1 MIPVGERK
9 VAMARPGQPQ
19 DVTVERKSTAKLSEI
34 LEIERRVQERWQSER
49 IFEEDAP
56 QPGTPAAKQEKFM
69 VTFPY
74 PYMNGRLHLGHTFSL
89 SKCEFA
95 VGYQRMRG
103 KKCLFPFGMH
113 CTGMP
118 IKACSDKLKNE
129 MADFGY
135 PPQFPPEEEDKSAV
149 KEAEI
154 GKDKSKGKKGKVLAK
169 TGGLKYQWQIMASL
183 GLSDE
188 EIKQFSDPL
197 HWLKYFPPL
206 AQADLRSMGVRVDW
220 RRSFITT
227 DANPYYDSF
236 VRWQFI
242 RLKERDKIKFG
253 KRYTIFSPK
262 DDQPCMDHDR
272 ASGEGVGPQE
282 YTLIKMKVQ
291 EPFPQK
297 LRPLSGRDVFLVAAT
312 LRPETM
318 FGQTNCWVKPDMKY
332 VAVEMKSGEVFVC
345 TARAARNMA
354 YQEMMPENGKVKVIV
369 ELEGQDIMG
378 IPLKA
383 PLTSYNTLYTLPM
396 LNIKYGKGTGVVT
409 SVPSDAPD
417 DYAALRDLKKKEAFR
432 EKYGI
437 KNEMVLPFEPV
448 PIIEVPD
455 FGKLSAVT
463 ACDQFKVTSQNDRE
477 KLEEAK
483 MEVYKK
489 GFYDGIMLVKGYEG
503 QKVQDVKKTI
513 QKLLVGRN
521 EAVIY
526 QEPENQIISR
536 SGDECVVALCDQWY
550 LDYGEPEWKKQ
561 AEECLAQMTLFS
573 DQVRNNFQATLDW
586 LHEHACSRSYGLG
599 TKMPWDP
606 QYVIESLSDST
617 IYMAYYTV
625 AHLLQGGIV
634 DGSRHGP
641 ANIKPEQMTL
651 AVWDYIFF
659 KEKPLPAKCGIP
671 KATLDCLRAE
681 FEYWYPVNVRMSGKD
696 LIQNH
701 LTYFIYCHVAMWPND
716 KSKWPGGAWANGHIL
731 LNSTKMSKST
741 GNFLTLHEAVS
752 RFSADGMRLSLADAG
767 DSVEDANFVEKMADA
782 GLLRLYTL
790 LDWVKEMVAVRND
803 LRSGPPESYTFNDK
817 VFLSEINKSIL
828 ETQAHYDAF
837 LFKEALRTGFFE
849 FQGKRDK
856 YREVE
861 TEGMHRDLVF
871 RFIEVQALLMA
882 PICPHMAEH
891 IWVELQIVQTGTT
904 GESIMHAP
912 WPVAGPV
919 DEVTLIRPSEYLMD
933 AAHEFRL
940 RLKAVMNAG
949 KNKKAPAPPTHGSIW
964 VAKTYPPWQNTV
976 LTTLKDLY
984 TANKGFPDNKVISGE
999 LKGKAELQKY
1009 TKKVMPFVQVAK
1021 ENFSKHG
1028 LRALDLTSEFDEKNV
1043 LEINQTYLCNT
1054 LELEGIDVRYSD
1066 EADEKVR
1073 GDCCP
1078 GKPFITYRTEPSV
1091 PLKMVN
1097 QQQGSGLFEV
1107 SMPIFE
1113 GDILSKVATRLMKSE
1128 RSKIKDPSSVKLLCY
1143 KDPESGWRSIPQLN
1157 GAGDDKIEL
1166 PSSAVFRI
1174 DTAANTVTPED
1185 NGRKV
1190 PAGRQIVYV
1199 VA

>member
-1 MIPVGERK
+1 
-9 VAMARPGQPQ
+9 MAPPGSGQQ
-19 DVTVERKSTAKLSEI
+19 EGVERKSTAKLDEI
-34 LEIERRVQERWQSER
+34 LEIELKVQERWQAER

-56 QPGTPAAKQEKFM
+56 QPGTDAARQEKFM

-118 IKACSDKLKNE
+118 IKACADKLKNE
-129 MADFGY
+129 MADYGC
-135 PPQFPPEEEDKSAV
+135 PPQFPPEEEEEKPEV

-169 TGGLKYQWQIMASL
+169 TGGLKYQWQIMAAL
-183 GLSDE
+183 GLSDD
-188 EIKQFSDPL
+188 EIKNFSDPS
-197 HWLKYFPPL
+197 HWLEYFPPL
-206 AQADLRSMGVRVDW
+206 AQADLRRMGVRVDW

-242 RLKERDKIKFG
+242 RLKERNKVKFG

-272 ASGEGVGPQE
+272 SSGEGVGPQE

-291 EPFPQK
+291 QPYPEK
-297 LRPLSGRDVFLVAAT
+297 LKPLSGRNVFLVAAT

-332 VAVEMKSGEVFVC
+332 VAVEMKTGEVFVC
-345 TARAARNMA
+345 TARAARNMS
-354 YQEMMPENGKVKVIV
+354 YQELMAENGKVKVLA
-369 ELEGQDIMG
+369 EFEGQDIMG

-383 PLTSYNTLYTLPM
+383 PLTSYSTVYTLPM

-417 DYAALRDLKKKEAFR
+417 DFAALRDLKKKEAFR
-432 EKYGI
+432 QKYGI
-437 KNEMVLPFEPV
+437 KDEMVMPFEPV
-448 PIIEVPD
+448 PIIEVPGL
-455 FGKLSAVT
+455 GKLSAVQ
-463 ACDQFKVTSQNDRE
+463 ACDQYKVASQNDRE

-489 GFYDGIMLVKGYEG
+489 GFYDGLMLVKGYEG

-513 QKLLVGRN
+513 QKLLVSKN

-536 SGDECVVALCDQWY
+536 SGDECVVALCDQWF
-550 LDYGEPEWKKQ
+550 LDYGEPEWKKM
-561 AEECLAQMTLFS
+561 AEDCLSRMNLFT
-573 DQVRNNFQATLDW
+573 DQVRHNFQATLDW

-599 TKMPWDP
+599 TKIPWDE

-634 DGSRHGP
+634 DGSRPGP

-651 AVWDYIFF
+651 EVWDYIFY
-659 KEKPLPAKCGIP
+659 KDKPFPSKSGIP
-671 KATLDCLRAE
+671 RATLDCLRAE
-681 FEYWYPVNVRMSGKD
+681 FQYWYPVNVRMSGKD

-701 LTYFIYCHVAMWPND
+701 LTYFIYCHTAMWPDD
-716 KSKWPGGAWANGHIL
+716 KGKWPAGAWANGHIL
-731 LNSTKMSKST
+731 LNSAKMSKST
-741 GNFLTLHEAVS
+741 GNFLTLHEAIS
-752 RFSADGMRLSLADAG
+752 KFSADGMRLSLADAG

-790 LDWVKEMVAVRND
+790 LEWVKEMVATRD
-803 LRSGPPESYTFNDK
+803 ELRSGPPDAYTFSDR
-817 VFLSEINKSIL
+817 VFLGEINQTIQ

-837 LFKEALRTGFFE
+837 LFKEALRSGFFE

-861 TEGMHRDLVF
+861 TKGMHRDLVF

-891 IWVELQIVQTGTT
+891 IWGELQKAKTGSA

-919 DEVTLIRPSEYLMD
+919 DEVLIRSSEYLMD

-940 RLKAVMNAG
+940 RLKSALNPG
-949 KNKKAPAPPTHGSIW
+949 KNKKAPAPPTHGTVW

-976 LTTLKDLY
+976 LVTLKELY
-984 TANKGFPDNKVISGE
+984 TANQGFPDNKVISAE

-1009 TKKVMPFVQVAK
+1009 MKKVMPFVQVAK
-1021 ENFSKHG
+1021 ENFRKHG
-1028 LRALDLTSEFDEKNV
+1028 LRALDLTSEFDEKNI
-1043 LEINQTYLCNT
+1043 LETNLTYLCNT
-1054 LELEGIDVRYSD
+1054 LELEGLDVRYS
-1066 EADEKVR
+1066 EQADEKVR
-1073 GDCCP
+1073 DDCCP

-1091 PLKMVN
+1091 RMCMVN

-1107 SMPIFE
+1107 SMPIFDA
-1113 GDILSKVATRLMKSE
+1113 DITSKIAARLMRSE
-1128 RSKIKDPSSVKLLCY
+1128 RSKIKDASSVKLLRY
-1143 KDPESGWRSIPQLN
+1143 KDAESGWRTIPQLN
-1157 GAGDDKIEL
+1157 GGAGDDKICL
-1166 PSSAVFRI
+1166 SASAVFRI
-1174 DTAANTVTPED
+1174 DTAASTVAVEENGTKTPL
-1185 NGRKV
+1185 
-1190 PAGRQIVYV
+1190 GRQMVYTV
-1199 VA
+1199 V

>member
-1 MIPVGERK
+1 
-9 VAMARPGQPQ
+9 
-19 DVTVERKSTAKLSEI
+19 
-34 LEIERRVQERWQSER
+34 
-49 IFEEDAP
+49 
-56 QPGTPAAKQEKFM
+56 
-69 VTFPY
+69 
-74 PYMNGRLHLGHTFSL
+74 
-89 SKCEFA
+89 
-95 VGYQRMRG
+95 
-103 KKCLFPFGMH
+103 
-113 CTGMP
+113 MP
-118 IKACSDKLKNE
+118 IKACADKLKNE
-129 MADFGY
+129 MADYGY
-135 PPQFPPEEEDKSAV
+135 PPQFPPEEEEEKPEV
-149 KEAEI
+149 KEVEL

-169 TGGLKYQWQIMASL
+169 TGGLKYQWQIMTSL

-188 EIKQFSDPL
+188 EIKKFADPSY
-197 HWLKYFPPL
+197 WLQYFPPL
-206 AQADLRSMGVRVDW
+206 AKADLRRMGVRVDW

-242 RLKERDKIKFG
+242 RLKERNKVKFG

-291 EPFPQK
+291 EPFPEK
-297 LRPLSGRDVFLVAAT
+297 LKDHV
-312 LRPETM
+312 
-318 FGQTNCWVKPDMKY
+318 GQTNCWVKPDMKY
-332 VAVEMKSGEVFVC
+332 VAVEMKTGEVFVC
-345 TARAARNMA
+345 TARAARNMS
-354 YQEMMPENGKVKVIV
+354 YQEMMAENGKVKVLA

-383 PLTSYNTLYTLPM
+383 PLTSYSTVYTLPM

-417 DYAALRDLKKKEAFR
+417 DFATLRDLKKKEAFR
-432 EKYGI
+432 QKYGI
-437 KNEMVLPFEPV
+437 KDEMVMPFEPV

-455 FGKLSAVT
+455 LGNLSAVT
-463 ACDQFKVTSQNDRE
+463 ACDQYKVTSQNDSE
-477 KLEEAK
+477 KLEKAK
-483 MEVYKK
+483 VEVYKK
-489 GFYDGIMLVKGYEG
+489 GFYDGVMLVKGYEG

-513 QKLLVGRN
+513 QKLLVSQN
-521 EAVIY
+521 EAVVY

-536 SGDECVVALCDQWY
+536 SGDECVVALCDQWF
-550 LDYGEPEWKKQ
+550 LDYGEPEWKKM
-561 AEECLAQMTLFS
+561 AEECLAQMNLFS
-573 DQVRNNFQATLDW
+573 DQVRHNFQATLDW

-599 TKMPWDP
+599 TKMPWDE

-634 DGSRHGP
+634 DGSQPGP

-651 AVWDYIFF
+651 EVWDYIFY
-659 KEKPLPAKCGIP
+659 KDKPYPSKCGIP
-671 KATLDCLRAE
+671 KTTLDCLRAE

-701 LTYFIYCHVAMWPND
+701 LTYFIYCHTAMWPND
-716 KSKWPGGAWANGHIL
+716 KSKWPKGAWANGHIL
-731 LNSTKMSKST
+731 LNSAKMSKST
-741 GNFLTLHEAVS
+741 GNFLTLYEAIS

-790 LDWVKEMVAVRND
+790 LEWVKEMIASREE
-803 LRSGPPESYTFNDK
+803 LRSGPPDTYTFNDR
-817 VFLSEINKSIL
+817 VFLSEINKTIV
-828 ETQAHYDAF
+828 ETQAHYEAF

-861 TEGMHRDLVF
+861 TEGMHHDLVF
-871 RFIEVQALLMA
+871 RFIEVQALLMT

-891 IWVELQIVQTGTT
+891 IWGELQTARTGSK

-919 DEVTLIRPSEYLMD
+919 DELLIRSSEYLMD

-940 RLKAVMNAG
+940 RLKSALNPG
-949 KNKKAPAPPTHGSIW
+949 KNK
-964 VAKTYPPWQNTV
+964 
-976 LTTLKDLY
+976 
-984 TANKGFPDNKVISGE
+984 ANKGFPDNKVISAE
-999 LKGKAELQKY
+999 LKGKPELQKY
-1009 TKKVMPFVQVAK
+1009 MKKVMPFVQVAK

-1043 LEINQTYLCNT
+1043 LELNQTYLCNT
-1054 LELEGIDVRYSD
+1054 LELEGLDVRFSE

-1073 GDCCP
+1073 DDCCP
-1078 GKPFITYRTEPSV
+1078 GKPFISYRTEPSV
-1091 PLKMVN
+1091 SIRMVN

-1107 SMPIFE
+1107 NMPVFD
-1113 GDILSKVATRLMKSE
+1113 GDVAAKIAARLCKSE
-1128 RSKIKDPSSVKLLCY
+1128 RSRIKDPSSVKLLRY
-1143 KDPESGWRSIPQLN
+1143 KDPEAGWRSIPQLD
-1157 GAGDDKIEL
+1157 GAGDDKVDV
-1166 PSSAVFRI
+1166 SASAVFRI
-1174 DTAANTVTPED
+1174 DTAANTVTLEEKGTKTPL
-1185 NGRKV
+1185 
-1190 PAGRQIVYV
+1190 GRQIVYV
-1199 VA
+1199 VV